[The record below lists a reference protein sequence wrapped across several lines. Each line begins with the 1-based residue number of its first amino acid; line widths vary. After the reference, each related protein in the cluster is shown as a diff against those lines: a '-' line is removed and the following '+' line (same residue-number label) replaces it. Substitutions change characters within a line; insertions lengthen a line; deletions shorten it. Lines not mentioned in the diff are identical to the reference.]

1 VAASAVLGVAAAR
14 TAAAK
19 IHAKARMRLKSAK
32 RAIGRAEIIFFVPAF
47 DGDADGVGYVSNDG
61 VPRFIV
67 ANPPGLCH
75 KPKPH
80 RPADQGLPWRCHCW
94 LFRLGNSQAFSTL

>member
-1 VAASAVLGVAAAR
+1 VAASAVSGVAAAR

-32 RAIGRAEIIFFVPAF
+32 RAIGRAEIIFFFFVPAF
-47 DGDADGVGYVSNDG
+47 DDDANGVGYVSNKG

-67 ANPPGLCH
+67 ANPPRLCH
-75 KPKPH
+75 KPKLH

-94 LFRLGNSQAFSTL
+94 FVSFME